1 MEKVRVGVV
10 GTGAISGAYLGM
22 AKNFPIV
29 EIAACAD
36 MNLEAAKKKAAEFN
50 IPKVCSVEELLED
63 DSIEVVLN
71 LTVPKA
77 HVPIALRAIKAG
89 KHTYAE
95 KPLGIDRKEGEKLIA
110 AAKKKKL
117 R

>member
-1 MEKVRVGVV
+1 MDRVRTGVI
-10 GTGAISGAYLGM
+10 GCGAISGAYLGM

-36 MNLEAAKKKAAEFN
+36 LDVSRAKQAADKFGIARAL
-50 IPKVCSVEELLED
+50 KVDELFSD
-63 DSIEVVLN
+63 DSIELVLN

-77 HVPIALRAIKAG
+77 HVPVGLRAIEAG

-95 KPLGIDRKEGEKLIA
+95 KPLGIDREEGRKLLDA
-110 AAKKKKL
+110 A
-117 R
+117 